1 MVRGHFALIFC
12 IKEIL
17 NLKKIILGSLA
28 LLMLCGC
35 NAKQEVQ
42 KPVDDEVVIDN
53 AGEVED
59 QNTIDGK
66 FKFKFIELST
76 GAENANVIAEGLAQA
91 GFTEYDLVTMDVEPG
106 YLNGFTEEIDG
117 FEEATMFGP
126 MIGTIPFVGYVFKT
140 SDPVSLSEKLEATHD
155 LRWNICTEADI
166 AFSDINDKYLM
177 FVMSPAD
184 KTEDKLEDNKITETL
199 IVEESSG
206 ENTTVE

>member
-1 MVRGHFALIFC
+1 
-12 IKEIL
+12 
-17 NLKKIILGSLA
+17 
-28 LLMLCGC
+28 MLCGC

-59 QNTIDGK
+59 QNTIGGK

-76 GAENANVIAEGLAQA
+76 GAENTNVIAEGLAQA
-91 GFTEYDLVTMDVEPG
+91 GFTEYDLATMDVEPG

-117 FEEATMFGP
+117 FEEATMFSP

-140 SDPVSLSEKLEATHD
+140 SDPVSLLEKLESTHD

-184 KTEDKLEDNKITETL
+184 KTEDASENDVASENL
-199 IVEESSG
+199 IVEESPDK
-206 ENTTVE
+206 NITTE